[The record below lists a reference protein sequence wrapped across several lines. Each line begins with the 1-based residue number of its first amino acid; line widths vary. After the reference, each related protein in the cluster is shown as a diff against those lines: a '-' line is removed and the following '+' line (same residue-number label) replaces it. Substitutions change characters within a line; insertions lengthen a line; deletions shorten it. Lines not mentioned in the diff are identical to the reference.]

1 MISLDVLAKSSI
13 LSQERTPMAL
23 RMSMITF
30 QIQVLTLH
38 ECDNLVVKY
47 GSLNENDLGSRAKSV
62 VSEATPD
69 EGGGGG
75 FSSLVIDQGPM
86 AKGGPFLMSKRMYY
100 NERKNL
106 VQIMLNDKFGSII
119 INN

>member
-1 MISLDVLAKSSI
+1 
-13 LSQERTPMAL
+13 MAL

-69 EGGGGG
+69 EGGGQVGVGRGGGGGGGGGGG